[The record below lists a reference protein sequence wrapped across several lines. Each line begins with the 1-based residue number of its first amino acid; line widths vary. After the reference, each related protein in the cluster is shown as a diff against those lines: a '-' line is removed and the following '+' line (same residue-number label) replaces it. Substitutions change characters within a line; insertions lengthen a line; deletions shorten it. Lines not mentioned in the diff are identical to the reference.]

1 MRLVDVNVLVHAYHS
16 SMPLHVR
23 VRPWLERQVDGDE
36 PLALSELVASA
47 FVRVITN
54 AKAFVPNVST
64 GEAFEAMNG
73 LRLHPNC
80 RIVSP
85 GPTHFDTFDRLCRD
99 LDARGKLVP
108 DLYLAALA
116 IEHDCEWISDDR
128 DFARVPGLR
137 WTRLTDVLDEA

>member
-1 MRLVDVNVLVHAYHS
+1 M
-16 SMPLHVR
+16 HVR
-23 VRPWLERQVDGDE
+23 VRPWFERQVDGDD
-36 PLALSELVASA
+36 LFALSELVASA

-54 AKAFVPNVST
+54 TKAFVPNVSA
-64 GEAFEAMNG
+64 GQAFDAMNE
-73 LRLHPNC
+73 LRLHRNC

-85 GPTHFDTFDRLCRD
+85 GPTHFDIFDRLCRQ

-116 IEHDCEWISDDR
+116 IEHGCEWISDDR

-137 WTRLTDVLDEA
+137 WTRLPDALDET